1 MLTVKGNQQHTLQAV
16 ETWFEEQ
23 AFAVPASL
31 KPVLDAFDERH
42 GRLTRRRVF
51 VHPAPTELNVLE
63 EWPGSQEHPGG
74 GIDSDGQT
82 AWSELRQKS
91 GIFCPVCPVEDERQI
106 AAIRQHWSIENSL
119 HWVLDVTFQEDTSRV
134 RDQHARHNLALLR
147 KIAINLIHHSTTTGS
162 VRGQTKTGRLE

>member
-1 MLTVKGNQQHTLQAV
+1 V

-23 AFAVPASL
+23 ALAVPTSL
-31 KPVLDAFDERH
+31 KPVLDTFDERQ

-51 VHPAPTELNVLE
+51 VPSAPTELNVLE
-63 EWPGSQEHPGG
+63 EWPGVHSIMAVESIRMVKPDGG
-74 GIDSDGQT
+74 VT
-82 AWSELRQKS
+82 AEKRFFLSSLS
-91 GIFCPVCPVEDERQI
+91 VEDERQL

-134 RDQHARHNLALLR
+134 RAPHARHTLALLR

-162 VRGQTKTGRLE
+162 VRGKRKQAAWNDAFMAHLLI